1 MFLFFVLVIQ
11 LPPLSTRT
19 DPLFPC
25 TTLYRCQLMRDQ
37 VIDVDLAVHIPVD
50 DFWHIGTAARA
61 AKGRTFPFAAG
72 DQLEG
77 PGCDLGASFG
87 DKSEE
92 HTSALQS
99 LMRISYAV
107 FCLQK
112 HKHSYQRIT

>member
-1 MFLFFVLVIQ
+1 
-11 LPPLSTRT
+11 
-19 DPLFPC
+19 
-25 TTLYRCQLMRDQ
+25 MRDQ

-87 DKSEE
+87 DPDNNGLAPAAMAAFQRLA
-92 HTSALQS
+92 HNLGIAYALE
-99 LMRISYAV
+99 RIVGAAV
-107 FCLQK
+107 SQLNDVIDDIVDFV
-112 HKHSYQRIT
+112 RIDGEIGRAHV